1 MLDSVPSR
9 PLDQREV
16 DALSESDSLN
26 LAVPATPESIRE
38 DEDGQQRIYDLLLF
52 LEETVVAIAYQEAD
66 SGWTVV
72 TKETD
77 ENDDAYEVAYDKLLE
92 YRGYDDMDR
101 ETAMEQVI
109 KNMYGIPEELVEAH
123 PDELESLGER

>member
-9 PLDQREV
+9 PLAQHEV
-16 DALSESDSLN
+16 DTLSESDALR

-38 DEDGQQRIYDLLLF
+38 DEDGQQRVYDVLLF
-52 LEETVVAIAYQEAD
+52 LNGTVVAIAYQEVD
-66 SGWTVV
+66 SRWTVV

-92 YRGYDDMDR
+92 YRGYEELAR
-101 ETAMEQVI
+101 EEAMKQVI
-109 KNMYGIPEELVEAH
+109 RKRYGIPEEVIEAN
-123 PDELESLGER
+123 PDELESLRER